1 MKPSI
6 DPLLLLSLS
15 SSLGYLVVALMIL
28 AVLGAFVVGGLFF
41 FKRSGGKIAN
51 WIYGTLLLLAG
62 GMQLHFIFV
71 YQRWFR
77 QLPELQFLPIYFSLS
92 LPVLFFYYVKLTLYP
107 QYRIKA
113 SDTKHFILPLG
124 QLLYLF
130 AIWWIPSLRLPGGRY
145 FYNPF
150 YGGFEQALFISLFP
164 AYIIFAY
171 EYYRRRARRAG
182 LSAASQRVLW
192 YVHKLI
198 KGALFFILAYAIL
211 GLSDFLAFKFL
222 RLNLMDSDWFAA
234 LSAAAFAALVSFFV
248 VYGFQVL
255 LWGRRLLKMDTQR
268 GRWQK

>member
-1 MKPSI
+1 MPI
-6 DPLLLLSLS
+6 YLFLILSLS
-15 SSLGYLVVALMIL
+15 PYLGYLVVALMAL

-41 FKRSGGKIAN
+41 FKRSGRKAAN

-71 YQRWFR
+71 YMGWFVR
-77 QLPELQFLPIYFSLS
+77 MPDLQFLPIYFSLS

-107 QYRIKA
+107 RYRIKA

-130 AIWWIPSLRLPGGRY
+130 AIWWIPSLRIPGGRY

-150 YGGFEQALFISLFP
+150 YGGFEQALFIVLFP

-171 EYYRRRARRAG
+171 EYYRRRAKRPS
-182 LSAASQRVLW
+182 LSAASLRVLW

-198 KGALFFILAYAIL
+198 KGAMLFILAYAIL
-211 GLSDFLAFKFL
+211 GLSDFFAFKFL

-234 LSAAAFAALVSFFV
+234 LSATAFAALVSFFV

-255 LWGRRLLKMDTQR
+255 LWGRRLLRLDASEE
-268 GRWQK
+268 GGES